1 MRDEGLGSRRN
12 DLRMPAPPTLAA
24 EAPVDGVPAL
34 GAALKARSGEV
45 LERTVA
51 QTITSGE
58 QVDPPVQ
65 ERFERICTNST
76 IAVAR
81 WIAGDGLEV
90 TRDAARETS
99 KIFGELAAHRAA
111 SLNEVARRC
120 LCWRNV
126 MVEVLRE
133 SAIDLEASAEA
144 LA

>member
-1 MRDEGLGSRRN
+1 
-12 DLRMPAPPTLAA
+12 
-24 EAPVDGVPAL
+24 GVPAL

-90 TRDAARETS
+90 TLAASRETS

-111 SLNEVARRC
+111 SLHEVHRRSFW
-120 LCWRNV
+120 WRNV
-126 MVEVLRE
+126 MVEVLLE
-133 SAIDLEASAEA
+133 SAAELEVSQRA
-144 LA
+144 LSQARELIQLSLELSLLRVCE